1 MQRSSLSMPLLRG
14 TVKALCVA
22 SLLSATAASQ
32 ATLIGLSSGRS
43 GLYDINSTTGAA
55 TLITPVASLGGSFVG
70 LEYLG
75 GKLYATNLCDAKC
88 YTFGTIDMTTGAYTA
103 LNKQEGSANWSGL
116 AGNEALQL
124 LYTIDGSDG
133 SKLKSITTAGLISTI
148 GATAPSIGGGGMA
161 YDDANGILYA
171 TGDGS
176 LWRVNTSTAAATL
189 IGALG
194 INAANIGLA
203 YDEDSRTLFANSAEG
218 LFTVNTS
225 TGAATF
231 VGNNG
236 TLGAGAKFIDGLAW
250 APVPEPGTLALL
262 GLGLA
267 GLAASPRRKQ

>member
-1 MQRSSLSMPLLRG
+1 MPLLRG
-14 TVKALCVA
+14 AVKALCVA

-32 ATLIGLSSGRS
+32 ASLIGLSSGRS

-103 LNKQEGSANWSGL
+103 LNKQEGSAAWSGL

-124 LYTIDGSDG
+124 LYTIDAKDG
-133 SKLKSITTAGLISTI
+133 TKLKSITTAGVISTI
-148 GATAPSIGGGGMA
+148 GATGIAGRGMA

-171 TGDGS
+171 TGGDS
-176 LWRVNTSTAAATL
+176 LYRVDTSTAAATL

-194 INAANIGLA
+194 INAAMIGLA
-203 YDEDSRTLFANSAEG
+203 YDEDSRTLFANSDAG

-231 VGNNG
+231 VGSNG
-236 TLGAGAKFIDGLAW
+236 TLGDHVKWIDGLAW